1 VRVRLRYFASLREA
15 LGDAEER
22 AVGNGTTAGSLW
34 ATLVREHPSLARVRV
49 RFAVDERY
57 VPAEHVLADGDEL
70 AVFPPVS
77 GGC

>member
-1 VRVRLRYFASLREA
+1 MRVRLRYFASLREA
-15 LGDAEER
+15 LGTADER
-22 AVGNGTTAGSLW
+22 AVRDGTTAGALW
-34 ATLVREHPSLARVRV
+34 STLVREHPAVARVRV

-57 VPAEHVLADGDEL
+57 VDADHVLADGDEL